1 MSKPY
6 IFTASVAK
14 IIDGDTI
21 DVTDINLGF
30 GIVFRGTDNGYMR
43 IRLYGIDTEESRTRD
58 VEEKKFGLS
67 AKEFNKSFCPV
78 GSKVILQTHEKGKY
92 GRWLADIKVG
102 NKWLCK
108 ELIKNNYAVEYYGQ
122 SKKDIKKAHLENRK
136 KAIILDETPNCYLI
150 KSSNE
155 TQKARIRP
163 CR

>member
-58 VEEKKFGLS
+58 VEEKKFGL
-67 AKEFNKSFCPV
+67 AAKSFVQKFAPV
-78 GSKVILQTHEKGKY
+78 GTEVILNTKEKGKY
-92 GRWLADIKVG
+92 GRWLGDIKVG

-108 ELIKNNYAVEYYGQ
+108 ELVKHHHAVEYFGQ
-122 SKKDIKKAHLENRK
+122 SKADIREAHIVNRSRVR
-136 KAIILDETPNCYLI
+136 LDV
-150 KSSNE
+150 S
-155 TQKARIRP
+155 
-163 CR
+163 